1 MNILITGAR
10 GFIGSHLVKSLPE
23 HNVVTWDKDIKDF
36 YLDDAINFVVHLAA
50 LANVRQSLEN
60 PEIYWTVNV
69 EYSKRIFNA
78 CKNIPMIYASSSCA
92 KEWWLSPYGTTK
104 KTMEELAHDG
114 HIGLRFTTVW
124 GDGTRDNMLMGRIKN
139 KTLKYKT
146 NHIRDFIHV
155 SDVVSAIK
163 LFIDT
168 GTEDKKNIYDVGS
181 GKGIRIDEYVESL
194 GIDVPLKEGSECES
208 KSNVAD
214 ITELKKLGW
223 INETNLCTYW

>member
-36 YLDDAINFVVHLAA
+36 YLDDTINFVVHLAA

-78 CKNIPMIYASSSCA
+78 CKNIPMVYASSSCA

-114 HIGLRFTTVW
+114 HVGLRFTTVW

-223 INETNLCTYW
+223 INETDLCTYW

>member
-114 HIGLRFTTVW
+114 HVGLRFTTVW

-194 GIDVPLKEGSECES
+194 GIEVPLKEGSECES

>member
-114 HIGLRFTTVW
+114 HVGLRFTTVW